1 MPHVSYYRNF
11 GKTFKKP
18 RRPFEKERLD
28 GELKLVGEFGL
39 RNKRELWRVQMALS
53 KMRQAARN
61 LLTEDESSQKR
72 MFEGEALLRRMY
84 KYGLLDD
91 NQNKLDYVLALT
103 PQDFL
108 ERRLQTLVFK
118 LGLAK
123 SMHHARVLIRQ
134 RHIRVGKQIVNVP
147 SFIVR
152 VDSQK
157 HIDFALNSPF
167 GGGRP
172 GRVKRKNATKTK
184 SGGGGGG
191 ADEEEEEEE

>member
-1 MPHVSYYRNF
+1 MPHIAYYRNY

-28 GELKLVGEFGL
+28 GELKLVGEYGL
-39 RNKRELWRVQMALS
+39 RNKRELWRVQMSLS
-53 KMRQAARN
+53 KIRQAART
-61 LLTEDESSQKR
+61 LLTRDDKDPTR
-72 MFEGEALLRRMY
+72 LFEGEALLRRMY
-84 KYGLLDD
+84 KYGLLEEG
-91 NQNKLDYVLALT
+91 QNKLDYVLALS

-123 SMHHARVLIRQ
+123 SIHHARVLIKQ

-147 SFIVR
+147 SFLVR

-172 GRVKRKNATKTK
+172 GRVKRKHQKSK

-191 ADEEEEEEE
+191 GDEEEDEE